1 MTYRKQL
8 FWVQENRRT
17 PRSPRQAGNI
27 LQELA
32 HWVCHRKG
40 PSVTEIA
47 SAVSGLI
54 DEEFHKHCRIVD
66 VRGQRLSVEVDA
78 PTLAYPMRLRWSA
91 PLLEILRTVKA
102 SPPIAV
108 VDFTFGLT

>member
-1 MTYRKQL
+1 MTFRKQL
-8 FWVQENRRT
+8 FWVQENRST
-17 PRSPRQAGNI
+17 PNSPRQAGNI

-32 HWVCHRKG
+32 YRVCRRKG
-40 PSVTEIA
+40 PSATEIA

-54 DEEFHKHCRIVD
+54 NDEFHKHCRIAK
-66 VRGQRLSVEVDA
+66 VRGQRLGVEVDA

-91 PLLEILRTVKA
+91 PLLEILRTVKVY
-102 SPPIAV
+102 PPITV